1 MAAADM
7 GWLGIDLDDRGLVR
21 IELAPCEVRAELKQ
35 DITVEDGTITR
46 GPTDHPGHP
55 YVVRIV
61 VFDEVLAARGM
72 GHRRIEPCCRGDHL
86 VMRTGAPGAGV
97 DGDRIALVQ
106 NGRDLVEVR
115 VARPNERARYMN
127 RIRRFLN

>member
-1 MAAADM
+1 MTAADM
-7 GWLGIDLDDRGLVR
+7 GWLGIDLDDRGFVR
-21 IELAPCEVRAELKQ
+21 IELAPREVRSELKQ
-35 DITVEDGTITR
+35 DIAIEDGAITC
-46 GPTDHPGHP
+46 GATDHPGHP

-72 GHRRIEPCCRGDHL
+72 GHWRVESCCRGDHL
-86 VMRTGAPGAGV
+86 IMRIGAAGARI

-115 VARPNERARYMN
+115 VARPNERARYVN
-127 RIRRFLN
+127 GIRRFLN